1 MRYCADNRIHSE
13 NAYVGLIRTAFR
25 RYMKPSLMH
34 AAAARVLF
42 AVVVAAALSSPAMA
56 ARIGILSNRY
66 ATETA
71 ADFNARI
78 PEHAFTAVET
88 GTHIPPLNSLLDS
101 FDVLLVFEDLT
112 YGNSTA
118 VGNTVAAYANTGRAV
133 VIGAFYDQDRSDGAT
148 VNNPHGWGDLEKIDP
163 NTTDGVGTPY
173 APRTLDTA
181 TMVRHALTSGISSLT
196 SAKFAGGNQAKPGTT
211 VVAYWQQPNAR
222 RQPDPAIAFRI
233 TNAACVIQVAIAP
246 NYPSTGV
253 AGTDYGGDFHR
264 VWRNAFGFAANRCV
278 ATTANTTSPDPTA
291 IPTLSQWGLA
301 LTILLVGALA
311 MLALRRRAH

>member
-1 MRYCADNRIHSE
+1 
-13 NAYVGLIRTAFR
+13 
-25 RYMKPSLMH
+25 
-34 AAAARVLF
+34 
-42 AVVVAAALSSPAMA
+42 MA
-56 ARIGILSNRY
+56 ARIGILSNRF

-78 PEHAFTAVET
+78 PEHVFKAVET
-88 GTHIPPLNSLLDS
+88 GTSIPPLNSLLDS

-118 VGNTVAAYANTGRAV
+118 VGNTVAAFANTGRAV
-133 VIGAFYDQDRSDGAT
+133 VIGAFYDQDRSDGAP

-173 APRTLDTA
+173 APRALDTA

-211 VVAYWQQPNAR
+211 VVAYWQQPNAKGK
-222 RQPDPAIAFRI
+222 PDPAIAFRI
-233 TNAACVIQVAIAP
+233 TNAACVIQLGIAP

-264 VWRNAFGFAANRCV
+264 AWRNAFDFAADRCV
-278 ATTANTTSPDPTA
+278 ATTANTTTPDATA

-301 LTILLVGALA
+301 LTILLVGAVG
-311 MLALRRRAH
+311 ALQRRRRAR